1 MSIPFVIF
9 IAKNITVCYNA
20 FGGMLMLNENIA
32 RLRKNRGLT
41 QVEFS
46 KQLHVTQSAV
56 SHWESGRSVPDTVQL
71 FRIAEFFGV
80 SVEALSNTK
89 HESPTQSEPPA
100 PVPAQEK
107 APADERTEAR
117 KLLEAMDDETYQAA
131 LQYLKFLK
139 AQKG

>member
-1 MSIPFVIF
+1 
-9 IAKNITVCYNA
+9 
-20 FGGMLMLNENIA
+20 MLNENIA

-56 SHWESGRSVPDTVQL
+56 SHWESGRSMPDTVQL

-89 HESPTQSEPPA
+89 QESPTQSEPPA

-107 APADERTEAR
+107 APGTIDDQIMRELEGADVELVREVLNFIRFR
-117 KLLEAMDDETYQAA
+117 KQ
-131 LQYLKFLK
+131 
-139 AQKG
+139 GGN